1 MTRRI
6 KLVTPGVRPAL
17 HAAIIVVLAHIAR
30 PVHYRGVQRLT
41 WTAARFFSAGDQVSV
56 SVAEDTRLLIPLYDG
71 YWAKLLNRHYRYEPE
86 ITTMLARLLTP
97 ESYFVDCGANIG
109 YWSMV
114 SRNRCRRVVA
124 VEASPDTYDRL
135 LANVALNDADIDLV
149 SAALWSEDG
158 KPLTMTRHHLQHAGS
173 TVSNGQ
179 GRAGAGGWD
188 TVEVSSLTLESI
200 LDRYCPDHAAPVVVK
215 LDVEGAEVPAVEGSK
230 DALRR
235 RGAVLIYEDHGNDP
249 ECKVTRHLLGLGMVV
264 TDAVSGR
271 AFTVDDVAAQKTQS
285 WRGYNFVAVW
295 PEQRETLQR
304 LGVLEGQRPSGA
316 PR

>member
-6 KLVTPGVRPAL
+6 KLVTRGFRPAV
-17 HAAIIVVLAHIAR
+17 HAALIVGLAHAAR

-41 WTAARFFSAGDQVSV
+41 WMAARFFSADDQVSV
-56 SVAEDTRLLIPLYDG
+56 AVAEDTRLLIPLYDG

-86 ITTMLARLLTP
+86 ITTMLSRLLTP
-97 ESYFVDCGANIG
+97 ASYFIDCGANIG

-114 SRNRCRRVVA
+114 SRNRARRVVA
-124 VEASPDTYDRL
+124 VEASPDTYARL
-135 LANVALNDADIDLV
+135 QANVELNSADIDLV

-158 KPLTMTRHHLQHAGS
+158 QLLTMTRHHLQHAGS
-173 TVSNGQ
+173 TVSNGR

-188 TVEVSSLTLESI
+188 TIEVPSLTLGTI
-200 LDRYCPDHAAPVVVK
+200 LDRYCPDQTAPVVVK
-215 LDVEGAEVPAVEGSK
+215 LDVEGAEIPAVEGSK
-230 DALRR
+230 DTLRR
-235 RGAVLIYEDHGNDP
+235 RGAVLIYEDHGDDP

-264 TDAVSGR
+264 TDAISGQ
-271 AFTVDDVAAQKTQS
+271 ALTVDEIAAQKTQS

-295 PEQRETLQR
+295 PEQRKTLER
-304 LGVLEGQRPSGA
+304 LGILEGQRPSGT